1 MPQLTT
7 LKFQLLPAGGAQESI
22 ESLQD
27 FLRAFVVAIIGI
39 FFYLQYSLIHTLNPC
54 LVLAAVPFSL
64 IGVVWAFYFHG
75 EPLSFFALTGS
86 LALMGVIVN
95 DSLGNG
101 ESP

>member
-1 MPQLTT
+1 M
-7 LKFQLLPAGGAQESI
+7 
-22 ESLQD
+22 
-27 FLRAFVVAIIGI
+27 
-39 FFYLQYSLIHTLNPC
+39 

-95 DSLGNG
+95 DSLVMVSHLNYIKAK
-101 ESP
+101 SA